1 MSTAAHDLAAR
12 RHELVG
18 RSRSLRVQ
26 LVADVQT
33 LAPVLTTAD
42 RVRGGIHW
50 LKQNPLWLGV
60 AVAALVVWRPSRLWR
75 WGSKAWSAWRF
86 WQRLQ
91 ATWLT
96 PSR

>member
-1 MSTAAHDLAAR
+1 MTTAHDLAVR

-18 RSRSLRVQ
+18 RSRTLRAQ
-26 LVADVQT
+26 LVADTQA
-33 LAPVLTTAD
+33 LAPMLAGVD
-42 RVRGGIHW
+42 RVRGGIQW

-75 WGSKAWSAWRF
+75 WGGKAWTAWRF

-91 ATWLT
+91 ATWQT
-96 PSR
+96 SPR